1 MSRSSDPSQG
11 NLPGNLPG
19 NSDPNSLDSK
29 SVLNLI
35 KESLDK
41 DKAEDIV
48 VIELAGKSDIADY
61 MVVATGRSNRH
72 IASLADHLQFELK
85 AKGFHK
91 VTIEGI
97 PGSDWVLLD
106 AGDVIV
112 HLFPEEIRS
121 FYNLEKL
128 WSFEPSARKSKP
140 QI

>member
-11 NLPGNLPG
+11 KLPGNLQQ
-19 NSDPNSLDSK
+19 DSLNPKAILD
-29 SVLNLI
+29 LI
-35 KESLDK
+35 SESLDK

-48 VIELAGKSDIADY
+48 VIELAGKSEIADY
-61 MVVATGRSNRH
+61 MIVATGRSNRH
-72 IASLADHLQFELK
+72 IASLADHIQLELK
-85 AKGFHK
+85 SKGLQK
-91 VTIEGI
+91 VTIEGM